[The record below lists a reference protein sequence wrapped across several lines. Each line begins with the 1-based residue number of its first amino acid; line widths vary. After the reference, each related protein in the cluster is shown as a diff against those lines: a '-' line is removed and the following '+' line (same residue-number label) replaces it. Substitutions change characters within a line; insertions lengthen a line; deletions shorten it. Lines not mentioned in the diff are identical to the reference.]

1 MYNEY
6 SFSLRPETV
15 MIIAFVTG
23 LLAFLA
29 TRFRPGASRRVSPSA
44 VNTTAVT
51 AVVCVALGAVTA
63 AMASLNV
70 ALPDLARST
79 QATQTQL
86 EWIIDAYSLVF
97 AALLLPAGALGDRY
111 GRRRVLL
118 AGLVVFG
125 GASAIAMTAS
135 SANELI
141 FLRGLIGVGA
151 ALVMPA
157 TLSTIT
163 GTFPAAERT
172 RAVSVWAAVAGGSAL
187 VGLLCSGLLLEQF
200 SWRSAFA
207 VNVVLAVI
215 AIAGTVRFVPESSHP
230 GAPRLD
236 KGGALLAMA
245 GLTVLVFSII
255 EAPEAGWVTA
265 RTLGG
270 ISGGLVLLAVFAGWE
285 LRQQHP
291 MLDVRHFRNRRL
303 SAGSLSIFI
312 QFFAFFGFTFVA
324 LQYLQ
329 GVRGYSPL
337 LAAVSLIP
345 LAAAMMPTGRLT
357 PKLAA
362 RFGARNVCVTGLVL
376 VAAGLVIIS
385 RVTAGSPYWLLLAG
399 LIPLGVGMG
408 AAMTP
413 ATAAITEGLPAA
425 QQGVGSA
432 LNDLSREVGGALGI
446 AVVGSIVTAVYRSN
460 LHLNGVPEGLAGK
473 ARSSFALAIHAGG
486 PVRATASTAFVD
498 GIHTGLLY
506 AAGAALFAAVAVA
519 VLLSS
524 GQRSRPAAGRDRSG
538 LEPAAR

>member
-1 MYNEY
+1 
-6 SFSLRPETV
+6 
-15 MIIAFVTG
+15 
-23 LLAFLA
+23 LLEASVL
-29 TRFRPGASRRVSPSA
+29 TTPRPGTSRI
-44 VNTTAVT
+44 NTSIVT
-51 AVVCVALGAVTA
+51 AVVCLALGAVAA

-111 GRRRVLL
+111 GRRRALI
-118 AGLVVFG
+118 AGLLVFG
-125 GASAIAMTAS
+125 GASAVAMTAS
-135 SANELI
+135 SPDELI
-141 FLRGLIGVGA
+141 FLRGVIGLGA

-163 GTFPAAERT
+163 STFPPAERA
-172 RAVSVWAAVAGGSAL
+172 RAVSMWAAVAGGSAL
-187 VGLLCSGLLLEQF
+187 LGLLCSGALLEEF

-207 VNVVLAVI
+207 VNVILAVL

-230 GAPRLD
+230 DSPPLD
-236 KGGALLAMA
+236 KAGALLAML
-245 GLTVLVFSII
+245 GLVALVFSII
-255 EAPEAGWVTA
+255 EAPETGWLTA

-270 ISGGLVLLAVFAGWE
+270 IIAGIVVLAIFIGWE
-285 LRQQHP
+285 LHTKHP
-291 MLDVRHFRNRRL
+291 MLDPLVFRSRHL

-312 QFFAFFGFTFVA
+312 QFFAFFGFTFAA

-329 GVRGYSPL
+329 GVRGYSPFV
-337 LAAVSLIP
+337 AALSVLP
-345 LAAAMMPTGRLT
+345 LSAAMMPTAKITPGLT
-357 PKLAA
+357 A

-376 VAAGLVIIS
+376 VAAGLAVIS
-385 RVTAGSPYWLLLAG
+385 RVGTSSPYWLLVAG

-413 ATAAITEGLPAA
+413 ATTAITEGLPAA

-446 AVVGSIVTAVYRSN
+446 AVIGTIVTTVYRSN
-460 LHLNGVPEGLAGK
+460 LHLAGIPAGLAGK
-473 ARSSFALAIHAGG
+473 ARGSFALAIHAGG
-486 PVRATASTAFVD
+486 PLRATASSAFVD

-506 AAGAALFAAVAVA
+506 AAAAALLAAIAVA
-519 VLLSS
+519 VLLSGNLRRHHPAGDDELVLASSRSDALALASS
-524 GQRSRPAAGRDRSG
+524 GS
-538 LEPAAR
+538 